1 MTGDGASSPGGMD
14 ETVVD
19 RAGATAEQTTREAVH
34 AGEAVRLDR
43 ALTQAFPDFSRAR
56 LQDLARD
63 GRVSVDGVV
72 ARQPSAKVADGAR
85 LVLVTPPPTPPE
97 PAGEPI
103 PLAVVYEDADLV
115 IVDKPAGLV
124 VHPAGGHETG
134 TLVNALIAHC
144 GDSLSGIGGVARPGI
159 VHRLDKDTSGLL
171 VVAKNDAA
179 HHGLSAQFADH
190 GRTGPLERAYLALCW
205 GAPDRRRF
213 TVDAPIARSHHN
225 REKMRVVTP
234 RIAQREEDQPGGGG
248 GSRAREA
255 ITHVEAIESF
265 GPVDAPIA
273 TLLRCTLETGR
284 THQIRVHLAH
294 VGHPLLGDQLY
305 GAGFASK
312 ARLLPPRAAAALEA
326 LGRQALHATLLGFA
340 HPRSDETMHFESP
353 PPDDLAALV
362 EALRDGV

>member
-1 MTGDGASSPGGMD
+1 MSDGDASRP
-14 ETVVD
+14 ETTEV
-19 RAGATAEQTTREAVH
+19 TIRESVH
-34 AGEAVRLDR
+34 AGEPVRLDR

-56 LQDLARD
+56 LQDLVRD
-63 GRVSVDGVV
+63 GRVSVDGSP
-72 ARQPSAKVADGAR
+72 ARQPSMKVADGAR
-85 LVLVTPPPTPPE
+85 LVLVTPPPSPPE
-97 PAGEPI
+97 PAGEAI
-103 PLAVVYEDADLV
+103 PLMIVHEDSDLV
-115 IVDKPAGLV
+115 VLDKPAGLV
-124 VHPAGGHETG
+124 VHPAGGHESG

-179 HHGLSAQFADH
+179 HRGLSAQFADH

-205 GAPDRRRF
+205 GAADRPRF
-213 TVDAPIARSHHN
+213 TIDAPIARSAQN

-234 RIAQREEDQPGGGG
+234 RAAQREVEGGGV
-248 GSRAREA
+248 SRAREA
-255 ITHVEAIESF
+255 ITHVETIESF
-265 GPVDAPIA
+265 GPAEAPLA

-294 VGHPLLGDQLY
+294 RGLPLLGDQLY
-305 GAGFASK
+305 GSGFASK
-312 ARLLPPRAAAALEA
+312 ARLLSPRAAAALEA

-340 HPRSDETMHFESP
+340 HPRTGETMRFESP

-362 EALRDGV
+362 AALREDG